1 MAYKTIVV
9 YLLLIFITFG
19 VKGQID
25 TPEKG
30 VSDQDKGQDSLLVHL
45 TFTIDSLIENAI
57 SHQAFPGCVVFAS
70 QNGQPFYKRR
80 YGYHTYDSIREVRL
94 TDLYDL
100 ASLSKTTGAMLAL
113 MKLYEWDLFDLDES
127 LKEYVTGFN
136 WDKRGRARIRDILT
150 HQAGFQG
157 WIKYYEKISLGS
169 KGYRNKTIRSHGS
182 EEYDFPVA
190 DHMFLHKDFY
200 RKIKKYIKRSPFNP
214 DQGYKYSD
222 LFFYLVPEI
231 VKRQSGMEYQEFLKY
246 HFYDSLEA
254 GSLCFNPDKY
264 FDLDRVVPTEIDTF
278 FRMEK
283 IHGKV
288 HDEGA
293 ILMHGVSGH
302 AGLFSNVEDLARV
315 WQMLLNRGTLDGKIY
330 LEPATIELFTSYQFP
345 QNENRRGLGF
355 DKPLLEYDPVI
366 SSISAYA
373 SVYSYGHTGFT
384 GPIVWAD
391 PLNDFLFI
399 FLTNRV
405 YPSRENKA
413 IYDLNLRPELH
424 QLFYQY
430 LQNSHLNLK
439 KSKQ

>member
-1 MAYKTIVV
+1 MDSLEIEASE
-9 YLLLIFITFG
+9 
-19 VKGQID
+19 Q
-25 TPEKG
+25 EKR
-30 VSDQDKGQDSLLVHL
+30 SDSLLINL
-45 TFTIDSLIENAI
+45 TFTIDSLIANAI
-57 SHQAFPGCVVFAS
+57 SKQAFPGCVVFAS
-70 QNGQPFYKRR
+70 RKGQPFYKRS
-80 YGYHTYDSIREVRL
+80 YGHHTYDSLREVRL

-113 MKLYEWDLFDLDES
+113 MKLYEWDLLDLDES
-127 LKEYVTGFN
+127 LSEYVSGFN
-136 WDKRGRARIRDILT
+136 WNKRGKARMRDILT

-157 WIKYYEKISLGS
+157 WIKYYEKINKGS
-169 KGYRNKTIRSHGS
+169 KGYRNKTIRSRS
-182 EEYDFPVA
+182 SNEYNYLVA

-200 RKIKKYIKRSPFNP
+200 RKIKKYIKRSHFNP

-231 VKRQSGMEYQEFLKY
+231 VEKQSGMEYQDFLKY

-254 GSLCFNPDKY
+254 GSLCFNPDEH
-264 FDLDRVVPTEIDTF
+264 FDLGRVVPTEIDTF